1 MRLKRGRPD
10 VNALAARFDVPPAE
24 GDFAVTFLGVSSL
37 LFDDGQSA
45 VMFDGYFSRP
55 SLVKVALGRIAPDP
69 GRIDAALARLGLGLE
84 EGRRGLGAVMPVHT
98 HFDHVLDSAV
108 VAQRTGAVLLGGE
121 SAANV
126 GRGAGLSAD
135 RIRMVSPGE
144 PIRFGAFILVFLV
157 SDHCPPDRFPGRISE
172 PVVPPARAGAYRC
185 GEAWSVFVEHSSGRT
200 ALVQGSAGYLPG
212 ALLVALRTSPTWAS
226 ASWAFR
232 TRTTSATTGLRPWR
246 PSEPDELS

>member
-1 MRLKRGRPD
+1 MRLKLGRPD

-135 RIRMVSPGE
+135 RIRMVTPGE
-144 PIRFGAFILVFLV
+144 P
-157 SDHCPPDRFPGRISE
+157 DPGRRLH
-172 PVVPPARAGAYRC
+172 PG
-185 GEAWSVFVEHSSGRT
+185 
-200 ALVQGSAGYLPG
+200 LPG
-212 ALLVALRTSPTWAS
+212 V
-226 ASWAFR
+226 
-232 TRTTSATTGLRPWR
+232 
-246 PSEPDELS
+246 